1 MPGVD
6 NPFSLCHTL
15 TTTHPESHGTNSC
28 TNSTVFAFH
37 ATILT
42 RIQDGKIM
50 NWNNYTGTSI
60 DKGLILSGC
69 GMQTQFFVLSAARPE
84 TVYSRLTLVRSY
96 TPKYTL
102 GRKRRAGLQFSG
114 RLRIQRQKLPLTQPL
129 WEEHS
134 TRLTTGIFAC
144 NPT

>member
-1 MPGVD
+1 MPGLD

-15 TTTHPESHGTNSC
+15 TTTHPESHGTSNC

-60 DKGLILSGC
+60 DKGL
-69 GMQTQFFVLSAARPE
+69 
-84 TVYSRLTLVRSY
+84 RSY

-102 GRKRRAGLQFSG
+102 GRKRRAVLQFSG
-114 RLRIQRQKLPLTQPL
+114 RLRGYKQRQKLPLTQPL
-129 WEEHS
+129 WEEYS
-134 TRLTTGIFAC
+134 TRLTTGIF
-144 NPT
+144 TR